1 MLMFAN
7 TGAAFLRYI
16 PHRAGCAHIVFVLA
30 VAVASTAQ
38 AADAG
43 STGKKK
49 TAAAVHGTKPA
60 PTAKNEYIHVN
71 ASRSMPDG
79 VTLNAPG
86 GGRMSVETEA
96 RSQTTLTRDYIAKQS
111 PTANINTLIAMV
123 PGVVLGAKDPMG
135 IESDHMNMRG
145 LDGSEV
151 GYVFEGIPSSNP
163 TTYVAHTQMLVD
175 AENIGSIKVI
185 QGSSSIDSPVYW
197 AAGGEINT
205 RMMDPSHQMHGY
217 VSASGGSYGSNK
229 EFARFE
235 TGDIGNTGLRG
246 MASFSYTRSN
256 NWFGG
261 GGVYR
266 YHVDS
271 KLTKDWSIGNTS
283 LIFGYTRENQAS
295 YPTVTM
301 AKWDAWQKTGKSPG
315 YNKDYYFG
323 NTNWYKLHMEDENE
337 IHVMLPSD
345 LRLNDSLRLQVRPY
359 YIHRTGPTLG
369 SAMVPGSGGYMG
381 SEQYGNLNLP
391 YAQKGK
397 ATAVAYNNWQE
408 DSGGLSSEISW
419 VTRHNTLSFG
429 DWYQY
434 TDYSVLNDYGVVND
448 AGDTVGGYNP
458 IRLPSGRVLATED
471 MSYIQQVN
479 TLYIAD
485 TFRAFNDRLV
495 INAAFKASMVGR
507 SVTNDIPGTQYSNNR
522 NYFEPLPQVSLTYF
536 ITRHDQVYVNGTTSY
551 RMPASANAYIDSYS
565 LTSPKPTTTIGNL
578 KPEYD
583 ISEEVGYRHT
593 GLFNVSLA
601 LFNMNLTNHQVSS
614 SEYLPGDNYL
624 TSVPLNVGGETI
636 RGVQVEFGMK
646 PWHHFSPYLSGQFLH
661 ATTDNNFNAGT
672 DYLPT
677 AGKTAIAAPK
687 FSGSIGLQY
696 DDGHYFGN
704 ANILYVDK
712 QYSALMDNAAMPS
725 YITANLTLGYRFHSF
740 SRFRS
745 PQIQINI
752 MNVGDNHYLSAVS
765 GYGGTAK
772 AMKGMNGTA
781 VSASTPSYFAGAP
794 FAVVASVSTG
804 F

>member
-1 MLMFAN
+1 MFAN

-419 VTRHNTLSFG
+419 S
-429 DWYQY
+429 
-434 TDYSVLNDYGVVND
+434 LN
-448 AGDTVGGYNP
+448 
-458 IRLPSGRVLATED
+458 
-471 MSYIQQVN
+471 Q
-479 TLYIAD
+479 
-485 TFRAFNDRLV
+485 
-495 INAAFKASMVGR
+495 KAV
-507 SVTNDIPGTQYSNNR
+507 
-522 NYFEPLPQVSLTYF
+522 
-536 ITRHDQVYVNGTTSY
+536 
-551 RMPASANAYIDSYS
+551 
-565 LTSPKPTTTIGNL
+565 
-578 KPEYD
+578 
-583 ISEEVGYRHT
+583 
-593 GLFNVSLA
+593 
-601 LFNMNLTNHQVSS
+601 
-614 SEYLPGDNYL
+614 
-624 TSVPLNVGGETI
+624 
-636 RGVQVEFGMK
+636 
-646 PWHHFSPYLSGQFLH
+646 
-661 ATTDNNFNAGT
+661 
-672 DYLPT
+672 
-677 AGKTAIAAPK
+677 
-687 FSGSIGLQY
+687 
-696 DDGHYFGN
+696 
-704 ANILYVDK
+704 
-712 QYSALMDNAAMPS
+712 
-725 YITANLTLGYRFHSF
+725 
-740 SRFRS
+740 
-745 PQIQINI
+745 
-752 MNVGDNHYLSAVS
+752 
-765 GYGGTAK
+765 
-772 AMKGMNGTA
+772 
-781 VSASTPSYFAGAP
+781 
-794 FAVVASVSTG
+794 
-804 F
+804 